1 MRSYCTE
8 KSPRNINQLAWTFV
22 VSGILVATSWWL
34 KWRSFSD
41 IELMVLAC
49 RLAAHD
55 GLCFH
60 RRQNGA
66 SNLQSADNSNK
77 KNMCC
82 MLHCVLNLSRIITA
96 SEPPCHSC
104 ECYCGVDRL
113 KMCFFSTDCS
123 TLSGDHVFV
132 CVCLSLC
139 LSVCPSVPFAEVVL
153 LFLFPFLQ

>member
-66 SNLQSADNSNK
+66 SNLQNADKSNK

-96 SEPPCHSC
+96 DCVWATVSQLWMLLWRWPIEDVFFLYRLQHSLRRSC
-104 ECYCGVDRL
+104 FRL
-113 KMCFFSTDCS
+113 C
-123 TLSGDHVFV
+123 LFV
-132 CVCLSLC
+132 T
-139 LSVCPSVPFAEVVL
+139 LSVCYRDY
-153 LFLFPFLQ
+153 